1 MANLTAHADAR
12 RADSRRATASR
23 GGTRLHGRWLLLARA
38 GWIAA
43 AVVSLGLFVAGVA
56 PRLEE
61 LERRFE
67 RLVGFSA
74 WHSTAGEIVLSPWPG
89 GPAARAGILERD
101 VLVAVDGEP
110 LSGPA
115 GLVAAEALARG
126 TVGAPVTV
134 SVRTG
139 QRPLR
144 HHVLTRGG
152 EEALPL
158 AGLGLSQ
165 AFVAAYATVVAAAA
179 AVVLA
184 AIAGLLFW
192 RRADD
197 WLAML
202 VSATMLAFV
211 GGAAPVLALYRSQP
225 SWQMPF
231 DAVFALA
238 LGCLLVFFLLFPDG
252 RFVPGWTRAVAPAAA
267 LWMVAGP
274 LYPPLYP
281 WRMSPWPGL
290 LVMLGCLATGV
301 AAQVYRYRRVASAV
315 QRQQTKWVVFG
326 AGMAAVG
333 LAGQLAIEI
342 VGDQGS
348 ALALLRDE
356 LVVRPISLALIAMLP
371 VSVAVALL
379 RYRLWDVDVLISRT
393 LLYGLLTGCVVGTY
407 ALAVGGLGALL
418 RVEGS
423 PAVSLLAAG
432 VVAVLFQ
439 PLRERLQRG
448 VNRLLFGERDDP
460 YAVLSR
466 LGRRLG
472 ATLAPE
478 AVLPAVVST
487 VREALKLPY
496 AAVALRREDGPSV
509 AASAGEPVPDPLRL
523 PLLHRGEPVG
533 ELWVGPRGP
542 GEGWSP
548 ADRRLLE
555 DVAGQAGAAVHA
567 VRLTADLQ
575 RLTAD
580 LQAARERLVLA
591 REEERRRLRRDL
603 HDDLAPTLAALG
615 LTAATARQLLQAD
628 PTAAANLLAELH
640 AGLRAT
646 VGDVRRLAYELRPP
660 TLDELGLV
668 AAVRERAAQ
677 HDGRGAGPGAA
688 EPGQLRVVVEAPE
701 SLPNLPAAVE
711 VAAYR
716 IVQEAL
722 TNVVRHAGARSCC
735 VRLGLDDALLVE
747 VIDDGAGLSPGRRA
761 GVGIVAMRERAAELG
776 GSCRIEALARG
787 GTRVVARLP
796 LAGAAPAAGR

>member
-1 MANLTAHADAR
+1 MANLTALADTSGAAR
-12 RADSRRATASR
+12 GTASHD
-23 GGTRLHGRWLLLARA
+23 GTRLHGRWLRLARA

-43 AVVSLGLFVAGVA
+43 AVVSLGLFVAGLA

-61 LERRFE
+61 LQR
-67 RLVGFSA
+67 GFQLQLGWSV
-74 WHSTAGEIVLSPWPG
+74 WQSPAGEIVLSPWPG
-89 GPAARAGILERD
+89 GPAAQAGVLERD
-101 VLVAVDGEP
+101 VLVAADGVP
-110 LSGPA
+110 LHGPSGLA
-115 GLVAAEALARG
+115 AAEALARG
-126 TVGAPVTV
+126 PAGTPVTL

-139 QRPLR
+139 QRPVR
-144 HHVLTRGG
+144 DYVVTRGG
-152 EEALPL
+152 DAARPL
-158 AGLGLSQ
+158 AGLGLSH
-165 AFVAAYATVVAAAA
+165 AFVAVYATTVAVAGAA
-179 AVVLA
+179 VLA
-184 AIAGLLFW
+184 ATAGLLFW

-197 WLAML
+197 WLALL

-211 GGAAPVLALYRSQP
+211 GGAAPVIALYRSQP
-225 SWQMPF
+225 SWQLPF
-231 DAVFALA
+231 DGLFALA

-252 RFVPGWTRAVAPAAA
+252 RFVPGWTRAAAGA
-267 LWMVAGP
+267 AGLWMAAGP
-274 LYPPLYP
+274 LYPTLYP

-290 LVMLGCLATGV
+290 LLMLGCLAAGV
-301 AAQVYRYRRVASAV
+301 AAQVYRYRRVASPV

-342 VGDQGS
+342 VGERGS
-348 ALALLRDE
+348 GLALLRDE
-356 LVVRPISLALIAMLP
+356 LIVRPVGLALVAALP
-371 VSVAVALL
+371 VSIAVALL
-379 RYRLWDVDVLISRT
+379 RYRLWDVDLLISRT
-393 LLYGLLTGCVVGTY
+393 LLYGLLTASVVGTY
-407 ALAVGGLGALL
+407 ALVVGALGGLL

-423 PAVSLLAAG
+423 PTVSLLAAG
-432 VVAVLFQ
+432 LVAVLFQ

-478 AVLPAVVST
+478 AVLPAVVAT
-487 VREALKLPY
+487 VRDALKLPY
-496 AAVALRREDGPSV
+496 AAVTLRREDGPSV
-509 AASAGEPVPDPLRL
+509 AAAAGEPVADPLRL

-533 ELWVGPRGP
+533 ELVVGPRGP

-555 DVAGQAGAAVHA
+555 DVASQAGAAVHA

-580 LQAARERLVLA
+580 LQAARERLVMA

-603 HDDLAPTLAALG
+603 HDDLAPTLASLG
-615 LTAATARQLLQAD
+615 LTAATAQELLGAD
-628 PTAAANLLAELH
+628 PAAAAGLLAEMH
-640 AGLRAT
+640 TGLRAA

-677 HDGRGAGPGAA
+677 HDGRGAGLGGT
-688 EPGQLRVVVEAPE
+688 EPGRLRVLVEAPE
-701 SLPNLPAAVE
+701 SLPALSAAVE

-722 TNVVRHAGARSCC
+722 TNVARHAGARTCR
-735 VRLGLDDALLVE
+735 VRLGLDEALLVE
-747 VIDDGAGLSPGRRA
+747 VVDDGAGLPSDRRV

-776 GSCRIEALARG
+776 GTCLVEALARG

-796 LAGAAPAAGR
+796 LGSAAPAASR